1 MAGAVHGRALLKP
14 GPLTPALKRPRP
26 WPPASPPQPS
36 VGRALCWRWG
46 RWGAHVRGWAA
57 KGGLAGTL
65 FRGLALRKMG
75 TAKKVSLPLSLR
87 PRPWEQPSGGGVPG
101 WRRGSPQFGLRDNRD
116 TLGPI
121 LPAPRPVVCQDGRA
135 PPSPMGAFQSPAFA
149 RFISA
154 GTPRVGGP
162 AATGQGAAR
171 GWPAGL
177 CPGPQ
182 RPALRASPAGPLR
195 SWGCCWRRARPAQ
208 CRDGHAPD
216 PSGRL
221 GWSRDKVFSHR
232 SVNKPEVL

>member
-1 MAGAVHGRALLKP
+1 M
-14 GPLTPALKRPRP
+14 
-26 WPPASPPQPS
+26 
-36 VGRALCWRWG
+36 C
-46 RWGAHVRGWAA
+46 
-57 KGGLAGTL
+57 
-65 FRGLALRKMG
+65 
-75 TAKKVSLPLSLR
+75 
-87 PRPWEQPSGGGVPG
+87 GGGQPRAASRGPCSEARPLERWELQRKSRSLCHSDRAPG
-101 WRRGSPQFGLRDNRD
+101 SSRVGAGCLDGRRGSPQFGLRDNRD

-162 AATGQGAAR
+162 AATGRGAAR

-195 SWGCCWRRARPAQ
+195 SRGCCWRRARPAQ